1 MRKQPEVDPRKRKG
15 LIIVHTGDGKG
26 KSTAAFGLAM
36 RAAGNKMNV
45 FIMQFMKGPWKAG
58 ERKAFDSLSP
68 YVEIVPMGDGFTWD
82 TENIEQDKATA
93 RKAFEL
99 VKEKLN
105 SGKFEMVIFE
115 EINYVLDYKFLPEDE
130 VLETIKNKPEMTHVV
145 CTGRNASEKLIEM
158 ADLVTEMKMIKHPF
172 AEQGIPAQKGIEFF
186 SEPQL
191 SPDKT
196 VLVVFCNDPN
206 GIPIELVEQ
215 LDSK

>member
-1 MRKQPEVDPRKRKG
+1 MRKQPKVDPKKRKG
-15 LIIVHTGDGKG
+15 LIIVNTGDGKG

-58 ERKAFDSLSP
+58 ERKAFDSLAP
-68 YVEIVPMGDGFTWD
+68 YVEVVPMGDGFTWD

-93 RKAFEL
+93 RKAFEV

-105 SGKFEMVIFE
+105 SGTFEMVIFE

-145 CTGRNASEKLIEM
+145 CTGRNASKKLIEM

-172 AEQGIPAQKGIEFF
+172 SEQGIPAQKGIEF
-186 SEPQL
+186 
-191 SPDKT
+191 
-196 VLVVFCNDPN
+196 
-206 GIPIELVEQ
+206 
-215 LDSK
+215 

>member
-1 MRKQPEVDPRKRKG
+1 MRKQPKVDPKKRKG
-15 LIIVHTGDGKG
+15 LIIVNTGDGKG

-58 ERKAFDSLSP
+58 ERKAFESLEP
-68 YVEIVPMGDGFTWD
+68 YVEVVPMGDGFTWD

-93 RKAFEL
+93 RKAFEV

-115 EINYVLDYKFLPEDE
+115 EINYVLDYKFLPEGE

-145 CTGRNASEKLIEM
+145 CTGRNASKKLIEM

-172 AEQGIPAQKGIEFF
+172 SEQGIPAQKGIEF
-186 SEPQL
+186 
-191 SPDKT
+191 
-196 VLVVFCNDPN
+196 
-206 GIPIELVEQ
+206 
-215 LDSK
+215 

>member
-1 MRKQPEVDPRKRKG
+1 MRKQPKVDPKKRKG
-15 LIIVHTGDGKG
+15 LIIVNTGDGKG

-58 ERKAFDSLSP
+58 ERKAFESLEP
-68 YVEIVPMGDGFTWD
+68 YVEVVPMGDGFTWD

-93 RKAFEL
+93 RKAFE
-99 VKEKLN
+99 VAKEKLN

-145 CTGRNASEKLIEM
+145 CTGRNASKKLIEM

-172 AEQGIPAQKGIEFF
+172 SEQGIPAQKGIEF
-186 SEPQL
+186 
-191 SPDKT
+191 
-196 VLVVFCNDPN
+196 
-206 GIPIELVEQ
+206 
-215 LDSK
+215 

>member
-1 MRKQPEVDPRKRKG
+1 MRKQPKVDPKKRKG
-15 LIIVHTGDGKG
+15 LIIVNTGDGKG

-58 ERKAFDSLSP
+58 ERKAFESLAP
-68 YVEIVPMGDGFTWD
+68 YVEVVPMGDGFTWD

-93 RKAFEL
+93 RKAFEV
-99 VKEKLN
+99 VKDKLN

-145 CTGRNASEKLIEM
+145 CTGRNASKKLIEM

-172 AEQGIPAQKGIEFF
+172 SEQGIPAQKGIEF
-186 SEPQL
+186 
-191 SPDKT
+191 
-196 VLVVFCNDPN
+196 
-206 GIPIELVEQ
+206 
-215 LDSK
+215 